1 MLVENAEVLLHALF
15 AILLAC
21 FLEGEGGFA
30 DAGLCGLVVYL
41 VDVSQDSVHLGL
53 DFSDDLFHFCEVLV
67 DY

>member
-1 MLVENAEVLLHALF
+1 MKGIGRELLHAHFAVLF
-15 AILLAC
+15 AS

-30 DAGLCGLVVYL
+30 DAGLGGLVVNL
-41 VDVSQDSVHLGL
+41 VDVSQDSGDLGL